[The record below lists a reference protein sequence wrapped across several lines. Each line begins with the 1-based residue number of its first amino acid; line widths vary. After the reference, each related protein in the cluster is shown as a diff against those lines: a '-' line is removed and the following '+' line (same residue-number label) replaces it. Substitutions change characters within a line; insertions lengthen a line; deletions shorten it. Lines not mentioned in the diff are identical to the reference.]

1 MTQLLQKKQL
11 IDTAYEVQFFISGND
26 YFQKYRVKGKD
37 GKIYL
42 LKLYNS
48 SKLSSYQFTENGL
61 LEADILQNAKHK
73 NIIRYENTGEL
84 IIDKEKYHYLIMDF
98 ISGETLK
105 DKLKR
110 DGIFSPY
117 VITNFIEELL
127 TSLEYLHNLSEPII
141 HNNINI
147 DTVWIDYSDNYE
159 KPILSDF
166 NSARY
171 ISNSSKSINLK
182 QLNPFYTAPELL
194 NGIFTPQSDIFSVG
208 ALMYHLIVGSPP
220 WHIEISDFQF
230 SEKKF
235 KTLLSD
241 KREQSLTFG
250 IPGFKE
256 LDDEHIINTL
266 KKALAINVDDRFK
279 TVNEFVKALKR
290 ETVLSTSDAK
300 EKSIKR
306 KKHISAKKGKGFSQI
321 AGMQDLK
328 DILYNDVIRAL
339 DEKELYESYGI
350 TIPNG
355 MLLYGPPGCGKTF
368 ISEKFAEEVG
378 YNFYQLKPSDIKS
391 RFVNATEEN
400 IGKIFKEA
408 EKNAPSIIFIDEVDA
423 VMPNREGE
431 IHQMH
436 ASAVNEFLTQM
447 NNCSERGIFVIAA
460 SNRPEKI
467 DPAILRTGR
476 IDRVIYLP
484 PPDKEARELLFKL
497 YLKNRPVDLGLDY
510 EKLAILTDYYVSSDI
525 KFLVDEA
532 SRQALKTQA
541 RITQQLLE
549 KVIENSKASVSKTE
563 IKKYEL
569 LRQKFED
576 IVPKSQNNKRNK
588 IGFNP

>member
-1 MTQLLQKKQL
+1 MSQLLQKKQI
-11 IDTAYEVQFFISGND
+11 IDTVYEIQFFISGND
-26 YFQKYRVKGKD
+26 YFQKYRAKGKD

-48 SKLSSYQFTENGL
+48 SKLSSYQFTEDEL
-61 LEADILQNAKHK
+61 LETEVLKKIKHK
-73 NIIRYENTGEL
+73 NIIRFENSGEIVL
-84 IIDKEKYHYLIMDF
+84 NKQKYHYLIMDF
-98 ISGETLK
+98 VSGETLK

-127 TSLEYLHNLSEPII
+127 TSLEYLHNLSGTII

-147 DTVWIDYSDNYE
+147 DTVWIDYSENYE
-159 KPILSDF
+159 KPVLSDF

-171 ISNSSKSINLK
+171 VSNSSKSINLK

-208 ALMYHLIVGSPP
+208 ALMYHLIFGSPP
-220 WHIEISDFQF
+220 WYIEISDFQF

-250 IPGFKE
+250 IPGLKE

-279 TVNEFVKALKR
+279 TVNEFIKALKR
-290 ETVLSTSDAK
+290 KTVLSTSDT
-300 EKSIKR
+300 EKNTITK
-306 KKHISAKKGKGFSQI
+306 KKHISQKKGKGFSQI

-339 DEKELYESYGI
+339 DEKELYESYGV

-368 ISEKFAEEVG
+368 ISEKFSEEVS

-431 IHQMH
+431 LHQMH

-447 NNCSERGIFVIAA
+447 SNCSEKGIFVIAA

-476 IDRVIYLP
+476 IDRIIYLP

-497 YLKNRPVDLGLDY
+497 YLKKRPVDLGVNY
-510 EKLAILTDYYVSSDI
+510 EMIAELTEFYVSSDI

-532 SRQALKTQA
+532 SRKALKTQE

-549 KVIENSKASVSKTE
+549 NVIKNSKPSVSKVE
-563 IKKYEL
+563 IQKYEF

-576 IVPKSQNNKRNK
+576 INQVSIQKQRNK
-588 IGFNP
+588 LGF